1 MIQYKQGIYLHQPQ
15 YPQLHKF
22 YPTVCICDRVEFCRR
37 LKQTCKKLKN
47 DVIQIVTFL
56 IVSYNIKGKV
66 MEEVPKAFN
75 ILKDFNL
82 VWLDPNVNNSENS
95 GYQLLLKAKFNEA
108 FFVPNP
114 SDVIN
119 VIDASSKPVVFIS
132 CGSSYEEVKA
142 SVQPKTYVVAIIIF
156 CFYLEKFK
164 HYKVECKKVVD
175 VTNTFDNL
183 EKALKNVHCEYM
195 HFLRFYE
202 SRSEKT
208 FYSQEDKDM
217 IIESFKQEFGTDTF
231 SVFYPLGMKLVN
243 IKEMLTPKVFDEI
256 EIAAKY
262 DDELERDI
270 ELIKNVLDHL
280 RKNNNMENIIES
292 YTMEKLYYMLN
303 RYLRYGKAEGFKLFK
318 EYTFCLKGSMCE
330 LGIPVIEKGKKLYR
344 GLELSEK
351 FLNEYVNNTGK
362 IVLLNAFTSTST
374 SIEEATE
381 FARDNPTIFE
391 ITLVDLDEE
400 FDKFITEFKFPE
412 ENGVFFP
419 VDISEKSY
427 FSKEKEVLFP
437 PFYPMKIVKVCE
449 VKINGKS
456 YKKVIAEAPFS
467 VCVAG
472 KGWSNNFL
480 KKFADNM
487 EWNKIYL
494 EKIAELIEKNVMD
507 KLSIGN
513 LSIQMNSKY

>member
-1 MIQYKQGIYLHQPQ
+1 
-15 YPQLHKF
+15 
-22 YPTVCICDRVEFCRR
+22 
-37 LKQTCKKLKN
+37 
-47 DVIQIVTFL
+47 
-56 IVSYNIKGKV
+56 
-66 MEEVPKAFN
+66 MEAVPKAFS

-82 VWLDPNVNNSENS
+82 VWFDPNVNNSKNS
-95 GYQLLLKAKFNEA
+95 EYQLLLKAKFNEA

-132 CGSSYEEVKA
+132 CGSSYKEVKA

-156 CFYLEKFK
+156 CFDLEKFK
-164 HYKVECKKVVD
+164 HYKTECKKVID

-183 EKALKNVHCEYM
+183 EEALKNVHCEYM

-208 FYSQEDKDM
+208 FYSHEDRYM
-217 IIESFKQEFGTDTF
+217 IIKSFKQKLGTDAF

-243 IKEMLTPKVFDEI
+243 IKEMLTPKVLDQI
-256 EIAAKY
+256 EIVAKG
-262 DDELERDI
+262 DSKLERHI
-270 ELIKNVLDHL
+270 ELIKDVLDYL
-280 RKNNNMENIIES
+280 RKNNNMESIIES
-292 YTMEKLYYMLN
+292 YKMGKLCYMLN
-303 RYLRYGKAEGFKLFK
+303 LCLRHGMAEGFKLFK

-344 GLELSEK
+344 SLELSAELLK
-351 FLNEYVNNTGK
+351 EYKNNQSK

-374 SIEEATE
+374 NIEMATK
-381 FARDNPTIFE
+381 FARDNATIFE
-391 ITLVDLDEE
+391 ITLVDLDEK
-400 FDKFITEFKFPE
+400 FDKLITEFEFPE

-419 VDISEKSY
+419 VDISGKSRIIG
-427 FSKEKEVLFP
+427 EEEVLFP
-437 PFYPMKIVKVCE
+437 PFYPMKIVDVYE
-449 VKINGKS
+449 DKINGKP

-467 VCVAG
+467 VCVAEKVWRG
-472 KGWSNNFL
+472 NLHRDDTNDMIWK
-480 KKFADNM
+480 
-487 EWNKIYL
+487 KIYL
-494 EKIAELIEKNVMD
+494 EKTAELIEKNVMD